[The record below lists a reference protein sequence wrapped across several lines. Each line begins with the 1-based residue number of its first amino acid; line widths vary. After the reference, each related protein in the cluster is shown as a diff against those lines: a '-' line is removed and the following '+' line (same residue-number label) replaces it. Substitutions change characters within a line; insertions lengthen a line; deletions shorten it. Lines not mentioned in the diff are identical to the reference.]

1 NNLQIKSNDL
11 STNMFHPQ
19 TTHMYKKMKH
29 NIFQGALVRKMVE
42 SFSRPQDITLH
53 IESLIS
59 NLQYNPEISSKDF
72 ENSLAK
78 VGEFLGFNVQM
89 PEKEMGNGPDVL
101 WCMSDGIYLVL
112 EAKSMAVHD
121 EITRE
126 NIGQLLISE

>member
-1 NNLQIKSNDL
+1 KKDLSDREKAWYFQLAAQLVYKGDPVEANNLQIKSNDL

-29 NIFQGALVRKMVE
+29 NIFQDALVRKMVE

-78 VGEFLGFNVQM
+78 VGEFLGFNV
-89 PEKEMGNGPDVL
+89 
-101 WCMSDGIYLVL
+101 
-112 EAKSMAVHD
+112 
-121 EITRE
+121 
-126 NIGQLLISE
+126 